1 MSGFKHGDG
10 KFIIIIKL
18 LESAEADER
27 ELQKVQ
33 EGVKTKDSV
42 L

>member
-1 MSGFKHGDG
+1 MATVNSSSA
-10 KFIIIIKL
+10 
-18 LESAEADER
+18 ESAEADER

-33 EGVKTKDSV
+33 RGGKTMESV